1 MQSMKQITAIAA
13 RRKGGGAALERLLT
27 RPLSPARIR
36 KIPDDRWL
44 SAMTKCVFQA
54 GFNWQVIEDKWARFE
69 EVFAGFDT
77 HRWRMMSDDDLD
89 RLLKEDGIV
98 RNAAKL
104 RSVRENA
111 AFLDDMAEAHGSA
124 GAYFATWQR
133 GDYCRHLRELQKGG
147 SRLGGKTGQIFLR
160 RMGVDTLVFSDDVI
174 KALQREGIVD
184 RMPGSNKDWRSLQDA
199 IDVWHGESGRTL
211 NEISQILAFSVE

>member
-27 RPLSPARIR
+27 RPLSAARIR

-54 GFNWQVIEDKWARFE
+54 GFNWRVIEDKWARFE

-77 HRWRMMSDDDLD
+77 RRWRMMSDDDLD

-124 GAYFATWQR
+124 GAYFATWQG
-133 GDYCRHLRELQKGG
+133 GDYCRNLRELQKGG